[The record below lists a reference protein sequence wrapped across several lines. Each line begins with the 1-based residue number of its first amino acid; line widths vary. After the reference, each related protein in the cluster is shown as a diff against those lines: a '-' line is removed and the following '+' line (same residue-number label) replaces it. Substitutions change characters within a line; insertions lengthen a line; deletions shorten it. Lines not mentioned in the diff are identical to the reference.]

1 MRPWME
7 RRCSRRCR
15 TTSSDIDL
23 VNLGIRPGYLEIL
36 AKACLDR
43 ASVVAAFILM
53 NLASKIFGP
62 LFTIISS
69 MVFRG
74 LARTSCLSER
84 YEIFVDD
91 SMSLK

>member
-1 MRPWME
+1 ME

-36 AKACLDR
+36 
-43 ASVVAAFILM
+43 VAAFILM